1 MMTEEEQQAANPQIL
16 GAIILGEEVLKVIRR
31 EVEKI
36 SSINIDIGDLHS
48 IIEEE
53 VLKREVVELIKQ
65 KEGRREGIDRR
76 QQDIEISVDKRT
88 GTEQRVK
95 ERRSEFKRRLQLLEI
110 SIDRRTYDRRRA
122 WVD

>member
-16 GAIILGEEVLKVIRR
+16 GAIILGEEVLKIIRR
-31 EVEKI
+31 EVEKKF
-36 SSINIDIGDLHS
+36 SINVDIGDLHS
-48 IIEEE
+48 IIKEK
-53 VLKREVVELIKQ
+53 VLKREGVELN
-65 KEGRREGIDRR
+65 KEKIRHRKGIDRR
-76 QQDIEISVDKRT
+76 QQDIEVSVDRRK
-88 GTEQRVK
+88 GTERRVK

>member
-1 MMTEEEQQAANPQIL
+1 MMAEKEQQAANPHIL

-31 EVEKI
+31 EVEKKI
-36 SSINIDIGDLHS
+36 SINVDIGDLHS

-65 KEGRREGIDRR
+65 KEKCRKGIDRR
-76 QQDIEISVDKRT
+76 QQDIEVSVDRRK
-88 GTEQRVK
+88 GTERQVK
-95 ERRSEFKRRLQLLEI
+95 ERRSEFKRRLQLLEV

-122 WVD
+122 WV